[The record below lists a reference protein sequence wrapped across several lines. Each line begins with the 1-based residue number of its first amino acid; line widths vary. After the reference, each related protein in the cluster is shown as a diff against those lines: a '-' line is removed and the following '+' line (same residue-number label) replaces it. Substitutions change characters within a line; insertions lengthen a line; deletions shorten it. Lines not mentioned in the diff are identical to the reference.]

1 MAAAAAWC
9 ICNRRGNGCTD
20 SYAPLLPRGAGV
32 VIGFGSNRSVAI
44 ENVSGVDTG
53 RHMLYRM
60 FDLLWVTGASGRR
73 RRPSGRLL
81 LVSFRR
87 LPPS

>member
-1 MAAAAAWC
+1 VP
-9 ICNRRGNGCTD
+9 
-20 SYAPLLPRGAGV
+20 SLSRGAGV

-60 FDLLWVTGASGRR
+60 FDLLWVTGACGRNCAGDGGLCGASVAAATA
-73 RRPSGRLL
+73 PEH
-81 LVSFRR
+81 
-87 LPPS
+87 